1 MTGKDLSQKKD
12 QKRKERT
19 LNRKYSNT
27 IKKEIEQIEGVS
39 NVIVNTDDDSVKLNS
54 VNDVDLLIVER
65 LNKLGYPVITE
76 ENTILKKAKSYVSC
90 MIGRVS

>member
-1 MTGKDLSQKKD
+1 MEKIFFIQNLKCGGCA
-12 QKRKERT
+12 
-19 LNRKYSNT
+19 NT

>member
-1 MTGKDLSQKKD
+1 MEKLFFIQNLKCGGCA
-12 QKRKERT
+12 
-19 LNRKYSNT
+19 NT

>member
-1 MTGKDLSQKKD
+1 MKKIFFI
-12 QKRKERT
+12 QNLKCGGCA
-19 LNRKYSNT
+19 NT

>member
-1 MTGKDLSQKKD
+1 MKKIFFI
-12 QKRKERT
+12 QNLKCGGC
-19 LNRKYSNT
+19 SNT